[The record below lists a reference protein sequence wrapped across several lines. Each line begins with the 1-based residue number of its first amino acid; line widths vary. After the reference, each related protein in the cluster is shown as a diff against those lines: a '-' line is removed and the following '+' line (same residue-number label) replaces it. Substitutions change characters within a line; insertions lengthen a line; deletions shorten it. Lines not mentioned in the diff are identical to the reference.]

1 MAEEQV
7 LIGGAL
13 VFRDRGK
20 KTSWLLVKPEDD
32 NEWQLPK
39 GLVYREESSVR
50 AVMRTLGKIAGL
62 RSAIIEEVG
71 RTNSTTTRK
80 GASLA
85 RRVIYYLVQI
95 RGKAEEGEM
104 SMPIKLQW
112 LEFASAKSK
121 LGTAN
126 EKKMLS
132 EARIMLSEWRKKTVN

>member
-1 MAEEQV
+1 MPEEQV

-20 KTSWLLVKPEDD
+20 KTSWLVVKPEDE

-39 GLVYREESSVR
+39 GLVFREESSVR

-71 RTNSTTTRK
+71 RTNSTTARK
-80 GASLA
+80 GTSLS
-85 RRVIYYLVQI
+85 RRVIYYLVQLK
-95 RGKAEEGEM
+95 GKAEEGEM

-112 LEFASAKSK
+112 LKFASAKTR

-126 EKKMLS
+126 EKKMLI
-132 EARIMLSEWRKKTVN
+132 EARSMLSEWRKKVAN